1 MDISQYVDAV
11 RRGAADAAA
20 LADASTRDVANRL
33 GTAIESSTRLAI
45 IEALSD
51 AAELVSAELAP
62 TSVEV
67 RMSGPDPELIVSV
80 PSPGPAP
87 TVLEPPDAMGEA
99 DPAEPEDEQ
108 VARISLRLPGSVKNR
123 VDEVADAEG
132 ISTNAWLI
140 RAVVDALAAQ
150 RRGGGMPPGP
160 AAPPRLD
167 GPFGVEGRIF
177 GPEGVFGPGGILGPP
192 GPPTGERERGR
203 VRREHGGS
211 GSVQGWVR

>member
-20 LADASTRDVANRL
+20 LADVSTRDVANRL

-108 VARISLRLPGSVKNR
+108 VARITLRLPGSVKNR

-160 AAPPRLD
+160 PAPPR
-167 GPFGVEGRIF
+167 RIF